1 MIVELDFL
9 KRALNNEERALHS
22 ATSAYNHYK
31 DSGDSKM
38 ADALKV
44 IMEDE
49 VRHVSMIKDM
59 IEKKESNKFS

>member
-9 KRALNNEERALHS
+9 KRALNNEERALYS

-31 DSGDSKM
+31 DDDDSKM

-49 VRHVSMIKDM
+49 KRHVDLIKEMIA
-59 IEKKESNKFS
+59 KKEK